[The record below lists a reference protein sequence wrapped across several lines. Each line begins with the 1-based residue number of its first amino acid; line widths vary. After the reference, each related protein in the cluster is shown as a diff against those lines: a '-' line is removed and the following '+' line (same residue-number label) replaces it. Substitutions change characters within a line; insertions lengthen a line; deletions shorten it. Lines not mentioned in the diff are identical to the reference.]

1 MPRIP
6 MLEERLRQVRSLVSR
21 RATGEGRI
29 FHLTVRS
36 VYRPEGLGILGC
48 SDLTAGCIDEQ
59 QLAYVEPRR
68 DPEAV
73 PYWDLVNGE
82 YLFQFNETLVLAEN
96 ELALI
101 RPLDELMAGGGTHP
115 IVCLGELSEAMLM
128 PMLVS
133 HSGIRIHQNAR
144 ISLVTIVPI

>member
-1 MPRIP
+1 MSRIP
-6 MLEERLRQVRSLVSR
+6 MLDERLRQVRSLISR
-21 RATGEGRI
+21 RATEQGRI
-29 FHLTVRS
+29 FHLTLRS
-36 VYRPEGLGILGC
+36 VYHPEGLGILGC
-48 SDLTAGCIDEQ
+48 SDLAGGSIDEQ
-59 QLAYVEPRR
+59 QLAYVEPHR
-68 DPEAV
+68 DSGAE

-82 YLFQFNETLVLAEN
+82 YLLQFNETLVLAEN

-101 RPLDELMAGGGTHP
+101 RPLDDLMASGGTHP

-133 HSGIRIHQNAR
+133 QSGIRIHQNAR

>member
-6 MLEERLRQVRSLVSR
+6 MLDERLRQVRSLVSR
-21 RATGEGRI
+21 RATEQGRI
-29 FHLTVRS
+29 FHLTLRN
-36 VYRPEGLGILGC
+36 VYRPEALGILGC
-48 SDLTAGCIDEQ
+48 SDLTAGCIDEE
-59 QLAYVEPRR
+59 QLAYVEPCRHSG
-68 DPEAV
+68 AAA
-73 PYWDLVNGE
+73 YWDLVNGE
-82 YLFQFNETLVLAEN
+82 YLFQFNETVVLAEN

-128 PMLVS
+128 PVLVS
-133 HSGIRIHQNAR
+133 QSGIRIHQNAR